1 MAKKK
6 IGAPEEK
13 TESRPKAVRPSAA
26 RKKPAAKKQKKNSPG
41 AGPGAGPDEAE
52 DDYVRRTWE
61 TFVADSNLANQDRD
75 TGSHLQT
82 ALGYGEW
89 VHASAGGPHADANGG
104 AVRDFGKRRGD
115 AGLLR

>member
-1 MAKKK
+1 M
-6 IGAPEEK
+6 
-13 TESRPKAVRPSAA
+13 
-26 RKKPAAKKQKKNSPG
+26 
-41 AGPGAGPDEAE
+41 
-52 DDYVRRTWE
+52 
-61 TFVADSNLANQDRD
+61 ADSNLANQDRD

-89 VHASAGGPHADANGG
+89 VHASAGGSHADANGG